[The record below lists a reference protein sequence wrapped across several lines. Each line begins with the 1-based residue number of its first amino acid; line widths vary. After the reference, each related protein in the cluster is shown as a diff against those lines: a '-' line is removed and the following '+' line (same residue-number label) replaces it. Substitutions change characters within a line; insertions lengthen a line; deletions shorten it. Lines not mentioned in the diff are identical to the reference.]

1 MSFVI
6 PHRVDDKVIPNFYE
20 KQRTQ
25 GDAAEFT
32 AEAPG
37 RQYIVNRA
45 AGVENTSTG
54 AMEYELPFSYLVN
67 QNQLLV
73 FWEIT
78 DRNISPTPYKGW
90 GLILSLET
98 IEQLATFNAT
108 LDPYYVELS
117 ANRVAI
123 YNADSLAPTSTDG
136 SFVFLV
142 PHTAL
147 PGSVRNRLIVEN
159 QGDNVGIELQGD
171 GDGIALRSPEGKTFL
186 IRVNEAGMITSEEL
200 R

>member
-1 MSFVI
+1 MSFVV
-6 PHRVDDKVIPNFYE
+6 PHRVNDVVVENFYE

-37 RQYIVNRA
+37 RQYLVGRGDGDINA
-45 AGVENTSTG
+45 STG
-54 AMEYELPFSYLVN
+54 ALEFELPFSYLVN
-67 QNQLLV
+67 QNQLMV
-73 FWEIT
+73 FWELT
-78 DRNISPTPYKGW
+78 DTNVSPIPYKGW

-98 IEQLATFNAT
+98 IEQLPTFNSQV
-108 LDPYYVELS
+108 DPYYVELS

-123 YNADSLAPTSTDG
+123 YNAASLSPISNDN
-136 SFVFLV
+136 SFAFIV